1 VVLVLAVSAV
11 LGTTLNAEE
20 FSNLPYRDI
29 CNGMNIDFSGNVDSL
44 PREMDFTMKSERP
57 DLKLSDVRVTL
68 KSAEESFDIAV
79 SPAGDFKLPV
89 KKSLFDAD
97 AVLVVNQPWGALQV
111 MAKGAVKGRFE
122 DISVPINQHAR
133 EGRIAFNDLAQAAIE
148 GRDRWIEKKKKE
160 AAAARTEWR
169 NVEEVGDAD
178 SQWMLVVTA
187 REDAESANVE
197 IVNDPPKP
205 DVGPL
210 RKGLRKMLGERG
222 PIKKMGPG
230 GFFIPYT
237 EQLRKENPMIVLSPN
252 PSWECAIVKVPKA
265 SK

>member
-1 VVLVLAVSAV
+1 MS
-11 LGTTLNAEE
+11 
-20 FSNLPYRDI
+20 
-29 CNGMNIDFSGNVDSL
+29 IDFSGDVESL
-44 PREMDFTMKSERP
+44 PREMAFTVKSLRP
-57 DLKLSDVRVTL
+57 ELKLSDVRMSL
-68 KSAEESFDIAV
+68 KSADESFDIPV
-79 SPAGDFKLPV
+79 SPEGDFKLPV
-89 KKSLFDAD
+89 KKSLFDAG
-97 AVLVVNQPWGALQV
+97 AVLVVNHPWGALQV
-111 MAKGAVKGRFE
+111 AAKGGVRARFE

-133 EGRIAFNDLAQAAIE
+133 EGRIALNDLAKAAIE
-148 GRDRWIEKKKKE
+148 GRDRWIEEKKKE
-160 AAAARTEWR
+160 AAAARTGLVY
-169 NVEEVGDAD
+169 VEKVDDAD
-178 SQWMLVVTA
+178 SHWMLMVVA